1 MLAKFGKPL
10 MAMGALVGSAY
21 GTYNWN
27 KTKQDLHLDKS
38 MSKVELHKVFAA
50 IDTDN
55 SGFID
60 EKELLAYLKSKGV
73 KVNGFQVHEMMKVA
87 DETKDGRISLA
98 EWDDL
103 VRETHEALHPG
114 AKMVPTPN
122 SSSST
127 PTKKP

>member
-10 MAMGALVGSAY
+10 IAVVTVAGSAY

-27 KTKQDLHLDKS
+27 KTKKDLHLDKG
-38 MSKVELHKVFAA
+38 MSKEELHKVFAA
-50 IDTDN
+50 IDKDN

-60 EKELLAYLKSKGV
+60 EKELHAYLKSKGV

-87 DETKDGRISLA
+87 DETNDGRISLA
-98 EWDDL
+98 EWEDL

-114 AKMVPTPN
+114 AKMVPTPT

-127 PTKKP
+127 TKKP